1 MSQPKNTAAQ
11 TNTQQLKTTKV
22 DFANQCHGELLS
34 VRDGVPAVEALQL
47 ARNLAN
53 GLQHIHGHLGDV
65 INFGDELGYLDEMRA
80 LGFLSETVAALVFS
94 VELGLKAQGGEA

>member
-1 MSQPKNTAAQ
+1 MSRLENTPAPAAA
-11 TNTQQLKTTKV
+11 QQLKTSKV
-22 DFANQCHGELLS
+22 DFANQCHGDLLTI
-34 VRDGVPAVEALQL
+34 REGLPAVEALRL

>member
-1 MSQPKNTAAQ
+1 MG
-11 TNTQQLKTTKV
+11 
-22 DFANQCHGELLS
+22 HGDLLS
-34 VRDGVPAVEALQL
+34 IREGLPAVEALRL